1 MEEIQHLIERV
12 DQVCRESE
20 AVRMHAERSMRRRD
34 FWPDYRQPASQ
45 EIGAPTRPGAS
56 PTILQKIP
64 TGPSNRRATITPA
77 IRVARSPSALNEVRT
92 PRFIAV
98 QRADR

>member
-1 MEEIQHLIERV
+1 MGRDLAPFNGEMGTGEPKPPSWEEIQHLIERV

-45 EIGAPTRPGAS
+45 NAQRPDPARGDS
-56 PTILQKIP
+56 GNSSED
-64 TGPSNRRATITPA
+64 TGGT
-77 IRVARSPSALNEVRT
+77 L
-92 PRFIAV
+92 
-98 QRADR
+98 

>member
-1 MEEIQHLIERV
+1 MGRDLAPFNGEMGTGEPKPPSWEEIQHLIERV

-45 EIGAPTRPGAS
+45 EDRRTDAARGES
-56 PTILQKIP
+56 DNSSED
-64 TGPSNRRATITPA
+64 TGGT
-77 IRVARSPSALNEVRT
+77 L
-92 PRFIAV
+92 
-98 QRADR
+98 

>member
-1 MEEIQHLIERV
+1 LGRDLAPFNGEMGTGEPKPPSWEEIQHLIERV

-45 EIGAPTRPGAS
+45 EDRRTDAARGES
-56 PTILQKIP
+56 DNSSED
-64 TGPSNRRATITPA
+64 TGGT
-77 IRVARSPSALNEVRT
+77 L
-92 PRFIAV
+92 
-98 QRADR
+98 